1 MRFQLSLSSI
11 PTEFILTWI
20 NLAIF
25 FALQMTADELR
36 EIEDM
41 ERLPIENVSNFI
53 VVFVNQLTDQK

>member
-1 MRFQLSLSSI
+1 
-11 PTEFILTWI
+11 
-20 NLAIF
+20 
-25 FALQMTADELR
+25 MTADELR

>member
-11 PTEFILTWI
+11 PTEF
-20 NLAIF
+20 NLF

-41 ERLPIENVSNFI
+41 ERLPKENVSNFI
-53 VVFVNQLTDQK
+53 VVFVN